1 MNFEVVAAP
10 FHAPGETGTAQVTG
24 LDTCIRK
31 PLVVT
36 CGLDKSV
43 RVWNYRY
50 CGVLWGNACR
60 CMWEC

>member
-1 MNFEVVAAP
+1 M
-10 FHAPGETGTAQVTG
+10 G

-43 RVWNYRY
+43 RVWNYVDKSTDIMKIFPDEAY
-50 CGVLWGNACR
+50 SVAFHPSGLHLLVGDMLILL
-60 CMWEC
+60 